1 MQTTKD
7 LINFIKAGYSYFY
20 IQSSEI
26 NRASGDIETI
36 IKEYKNGST
45 YNIKRWDIET
55 DLDPDLIIEML
66 KLEPERTVVLAK
78 NYNWFLKDE
87 LGNFNKQ
94 HIQHLQNSIDIYSSG
109 EYRKILII
117 ISDQDFGGAIPN
129 QIQKDFVSL
138 EYSLPTTTEIK
149 EILDN
154 LLEGLKGNEAF
165 IWPTEE
171 EKEKIIE
178 SAKGLTRREV
188 LNALSYSIVKDKGK
202 ILSSTVSEL
211 QAKEVEKTAGLK
223 IGKYNVP
230 DLLGYANLKTFVLK
244 TIKSPYS
251 KGILLLGPAGTGKT
265 HFCKWIAQEANM
277 KIIEMEMAELFGSLV
292 GESEKLMKRAIE
304 IITANSPCIL
314 FIDEIEKGL
323 AGVGSG
329 QTGDGGTTKRSMAQ
343 FLKFLSDSRP
353 AGIYVIAT
361 CNNISSLPPE
371 WVRAE
376 RWDSAPF
383 FVDLPNEQEA
393 KTILE
398 HYKKIYNV
406 TGTPKSMK
414 GWSGAEIKSVCRI
427 AAMMQ
432 VNIENAE
439 EFIIP
444 VSKTMK
450 EEIEG
455 LRKWAED
462 KTIPSSIKDLK
473 IGNRNIEI

>member
-20 IQSSEI
+20 VQSSEI
-26 NRASGDIETI
+26 NKACEDIETI
-36 IKEYKNGST
+36 IKEHKNGST
-45 YNIKRWDIET
+45 YSIKRWDIET
-55 DLDPDLIIEML
+55 DLDPELVIELLKNEPTKTVII
-66 KLEPERTVVLAK
+66 TK

-87 LGNFNKQ
+87 MGNFNKA
-94 HIQHLQNSIDIYSSG
+94 HIQHLQNSIDIYSSS

-117 ISDQDFGGAIPN
+117 VSDQDFGSAIPI
-129 QIQKDFVSL
+129 QIQKEFVSL
-138 EYSLPTTTEIK
+138 EYSLPDTNEIK
-149 EILDN
+149 EILEN
-154 LLEGLKGNEAF
+154 LLIGFKENKAF
-165 IWPTEE
+165 TIPIEE
-171 EKEKIIE
+171 EKEKIID
-178 SAKGLTRREV
+178 SAKGLTRREI

-230 DLLGYANLKTFVLK
+230 DLLGYNNLKNFVLS
-244 TIKSPYS
+244 TIKSKYS

-265 HFCKWIAQEANM
+265 HFCKWIAQKANM

-323 AGVGSG
+323 AGVGNS

-353 AGIYVIAT
+353 EGVYVIAT

-383 FVDLPNEQEA
+383 FVDLPSEMEA
-393 KTILE
+393 NAILE
-398 HYKKIYNV
+398 HYKNVYNV
-406 TGTPKSMK
+406 KGNPRNMK

-427 AAMMQ
+427 AAMMETE
-432 VNIENAE
+432 IEGTE
-439 EFIIP
+439 RFIIP

-450 EEIEG
+450 DEIEG

-473 IGNRNIEI
+473 IVKRNIEI